1 MWPQDTPGRPAP
13 VPRYPAAQ
21 GHPRRGGPG
30 DLPEVEGRAMCPPR
44 GLHSPHRDDTPGGQ
58 SNRPAGI
65 WVAGAPG
72 LPPACVWDQG
82 AWRTRRWKDG
92 AGCTCL
98 LSARGGLHTRGKS
111 RPPRAAKH
119 QAWSRVEVQVER
131 GLCSPRVPVLVTLQ
145 RISMSSS
152 WCLRSIPTGP
162 PRPSPPGNE
171 KRWRLDRRPG
181 VNLGLTSRGPSSSSV
196 AWVGFPQHRARRG
209 LREQSRV

>member
-21 GHPRRGGPG
+21 GHPRRG
-30 DLPEVEGRAMCPPR
+30 DQATSQRWREGRCVLPVGCTLLTLTTPLEGKATGQPASGWRVPR
-44 GLHSPHRDDTPGGQ
+44 VFLQPVSGTREPGG
-58 SNRPAGI
+58 RDGGRMGL
-65 WVAGAPG
+65 GARASC
-72 LPPACVWDQG
+72 LLEV
-82 AWRTRRWKDG
+82 
-92 AGCTCL
+92 GCTHSGSHVL
-98 LSARGGLHTRGKS
+98 PAR
-111 RPPRAAKH
+111 PKH

-131 GLCSPRVPVLVTLQ
+131 GLRSPRVQVLVTLQ
-145 RISMSSS
+145 QISVSSS

-171 KRWRLDRRPG
+171 KSWRLDRRPG
-181 VNLGLTSRGPSSSSV
+181 VNLGLTSRSPSSSSA